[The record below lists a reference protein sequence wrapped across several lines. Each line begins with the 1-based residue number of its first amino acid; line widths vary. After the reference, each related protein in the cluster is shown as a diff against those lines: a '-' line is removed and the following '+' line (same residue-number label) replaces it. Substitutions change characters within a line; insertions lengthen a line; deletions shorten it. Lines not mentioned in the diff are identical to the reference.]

1 MLAGILA
8 ALLLAEIALK
18 PFAATL
24 NWFNTQPVAE
34 TSSTVLTL
42 RQFEEGIATAHYTPS
57 SQRLTGIPPVPG
69 APNILILGDSFVFA
83 AQVNDR
89 QTMGAQLE
97 QLSAQLGH
105 PLNAV
110 QYGWIAASPAKY
122 VVEAPGLI
130 EKWNPALTVVLIN
143 SDDFLPEVQYD
154 RWTSMQLNPD
164 GSATIHRV
172 DANDQSRGH
181 ALIAQFTSRS
191 ALAKEVLTRFSKDVW
206 PNLQSTLHPH
216 HATPD
221 SHPANAPTFADFA
234 RAHVAGLRQ
243 AYGDRLLL
251 IYAAEPGL
259 NNASDNTPDP
269 APDNAEQALL
279 AACQQQAVR
288 CLSTR
293 DAFLHARDSG
303 QFLAAGFSNS
313 QPGTGHYN
321 ANGHRMIAQTI
332 WNEYQ
337 TLSAEAR

>member
-1 MLAGILA
+1 MLAGITA

-34 TSSTVLTL
+34 ASPTILTL

-57 SQRLTGIPPVPG
+57 SQRLTGIAPVTG
-69 APNILILGDSFVFA
+69 APNVLILGDSFVFA
-83 AQVNDR
+83 AQVSDR
-89 QTMGAQLE
+89 ETMGAQLE
-97 QLSAQLGH
+97 QLSAQRDH

-122 VVEAPGLI
+122 VIEAPDLRAR
-130 EKWNPALTVVLIN
+130 WNPAFTVIIVN
-143 SDDFLPEVQYD
+143 PDDFLPEVQYD
-154 RWTSMQLNPD
+154 RWTSMQLNPE

-181 ALIAQFTSRS
+181 ALVAKFTSHS
-191 ALAKEVLTRFSKDVW
+191 ALAKEVLTRFSKDIW
-206 PNLQSTLHPH
+206 PNLQSTLHPRH
-216 HATPD
+216 VAPD
-221 SHPANAPTFADFA
+221 ARPANAPNIADFA
-234 RAHVAGLRQ
+234 RAHVAGLRE

-259 NNASDNTPDP
+259 DN
-269 APDNAEQALL
+269 APDLTEQALL
-279 AACQQQAVR
+279 AACQQQFVH

-293 DAFLHARDSG
+293 EASVHARDTG
-303 QFLAAGFSNS
+303 QFLAAGFANS

-321 ANGHRMIAQTI
+321 ADGHRMIAQAI
-332 WNEYQ
+332 WDEYQ
-337 TLSAEAR
+337 TVPQNAEAR